1 MTMDQHTGAAITG
14 DADIAQS
21 VGRILTTPIGSR
33 TMRRTFGSRLFDL
46 IDTPFTAKSRI
57 LWLAAT
63 AGAIRRWE
71 DRIALD
77 QVTATRDASTGKII
91 ISITGT
97 RTDTPGK
104 TPVSLSIPI

>member
-1 MTMDQHTGAAITG
+1 MNQHTGAPITG

-21 VGRILTTPIGSR
+21 IGRILTTPIGTR
-33 TMRRTFGSRLFDL
+33 IMRRTFGSRLHEL
-46 IDTPFTAKSRI
+46 IDTPLTAKSRI

-71 DRIALD
+71 DRISVDRVSVAVSAAGE
-77 QVTATRDASTGKII
+77 QV

-97 RTDTPGK
+97 RTDTIGNP
-104 TPVSLSIPI
+104 PISLSIPI